1 MPAPLHNISIR
12 VSGDKI
18 ITVPLRC
25 KIVYPFAIHRRLKKK
40 RNEWIID
47 NAPNTRGYVITHLL
61 TGNSVTSVSP
71 RWTGAKMVECKHR
84 LIGLAQRL
92 STFPDFL
99 MSNTRNVVSGPN
111 ASEIAK
117 MIRESKVWD

>member
-1 MPAPLHNISIR
+1 MPAPIHTITIL
-12 VSGDKI
+12 VTDDK
-18 ITVPLRC
+18 TVTMSLRC
-25 KIVYPFAIHRRLKKK
+25 KIVYPFAIHRRMKQKGEK
-40 RNEWIID
+40 WIID

-84 LIGLAQRL
+84 LVGLAQRL

-99 MSNTRNVVSGPN
+99 MSDRKSVV
-111 ASEIAK
+111 
-117 MIRESKVWD
+117 